1 MLKKNCADSIL
12 SAISLTLVQLDHQ
25 STISLLPPQTSH
37 NLVGACGC
45 FIYSRISRQFFKTK
59 F

>member
-45 FIYSRISRQFFKTK
+45 FIYSRI
-59 F
+59 